1 MRNEVKLYMLLH
13 RGADCVDAKCAFG
26 HLQGIFGLREE
37 RESHDPESAPASLQL
52 PLQTPTMRN
61 EVKLYMLL
69 HQGRADCMEAN
80 YAFSHRQ
87 REFLTHRMRSTSRQV
102 EMETRIVESG
112 QRALSCPRPDLQLSP
127 LNNSRTNG
135 GFNRLAL
142 GIKHFEKQKPR
153 PAVDTMP
160 NILRVD
166 SPGSLLVHLS
176 SRVDQ
181 WTLVHRPSYVT
192 WVKTPHWAPTFA
204 LKDRGVVFEN
214 YACTC
219 SIQINE

>member
-1 MRNEVKLYMLLH
+1 MRNEVKLEQECDQAGKVLS
-13 RGADCVDAKCAFG
+13 D
-26 HLQGIFGLREE
+26 
-37 RESHDPESAPASLQL
+37 
-52 PLQTPTMRN
+52 
-61 EVKLYMLL
+61 
-69 HQGRADCMEAN
+69 
-80 YAFSHRQ
+80 
-87 REFLTHRMRSTSRQV
+87 
-102 EMETRIVESG
+102 
-112 QRALSCPRPDLQLSP
+112 QRALGLILF
-127 LNNSRTNG
+127 LFNNSSRTNG
-135 GFNRLAL
+135 GLNRLAL
-142 GIKHFEKQKPR
+142 VIKHFEKQKPR

-160 NILRVD
+160 DILRVD

-181 WTLVHRPSYVT
+181 WTLVHRPSYVF